1 MKKVLLAG
9 ILSLVMLT
17 GCGKKETI
25 TCTQSQSMMGVKI
38 EAVMKVSLEG
48 NHFQNI
54 DMQVD
59 AILPESYLDK
69 KDVFVKSFEKSYADY
84 EKKYGV
90 KPSISE
96 TDQGVRV
103 TANMTAEQAVKFS
116 GSANTKATRKEVV
129 DTFSK
134 QGYTCE

>member
-1 MKKVLLAG
+1 VKKLFLAS
-9 ILSLVMLT
+9 ILSLVLLT
-17 GCGKKETI
+17 GCGKKEVI
-25 TCTQSQSMMGVKI
+25 TCTQSQTMMGVKI
-38 EAVMKVSLEG
+38 EAVMKIELEG

-59 AILPESYLDK
+59 AILPETYLSK

-90 KPSISE
+90 KPNISE
-96 TDQGVRV
+96 TDEGVRV

-116 GSANTKATRKEVV
+116 GSANTKATRKEVI

>member
-25 TCTQSQSMMGVKI
+25 TCTQSQTMMGVKI

-59 AILPESYLDK
+59 AILPETYLSQ

-90 KPSISE
+90 KPTISE

-129 DTFSK
+129 ETFSK